1 MSLLEDKSLS
11 NQSLHDSLK
20 DVFTCDYP
28 KLELGEYT
36 SDYLDFLDPKC
47 MKHSIMQG
55 KDCFGRPF
63 ISMKT
68 ISRKVKEYNDKNY
81 EACLTL
87 TSLHKEYLKEG
98 SYDMYLPKEIARH
111 VESFLKLDD
120 REVVY
125 TIHKRYTNKNQ
136 YVIAESWKK
145 SMRHDC
151 RLLGLGDVTI
161 LTYSGK
167 WYNKEDKEKI
177 KGLLDGTHPKLLII

>member
-1 MSLLEDKSLS
+1 
-11 NQSLHDSLK
+11 
-20 DVFTCDYP
+20 
-28 KLELGEYT
+28 
-36 SDYLDFLDPKC
+36 
-47 MKHSIMQG
+47 
-55 KDCFGRPF
+55 
-63 ISMKT
+63 MKT